1 MGLIVYLEL
10 CRKYGLTCADVR
22 YKEVPDEAR
31 VSDNGMVEIWWDR
44 GIEITQ
50 KMEQNR
56 PDVRVLDWAPRKWTL
71 VNLSAPWDKNVMAK
85 EDEIIIFFLF
95 KIISMIA
102 KFLMSFLSCND
113 MYTKCNIRFRLLCIY
128 RCNHAVSVDLIK

>member
-10 CRKYGLTCADVR
+10 CRKYGLTCADVW
-22 YKEVPDEAR
+22 YKEVPDEVR

-50 KMEQNR
+50 NMEQNR
-56 PDVRVLDWAPRKWTL
+56 PDVRVLDWAPRK
-71 VNLSAPWDKNVMAK
+71 
-85 EDEIIIFFLF
+85 EDEIIIFLLF

-102 KFLMSFLSCND
+102 KFLMSFLSHGQYSFLTFLDGNG
-113 MYTKCNIRFRLLCIY
+113 
-128 RCNHAVSVDLIK
+128 A

>member
-10 CRKYGLTCADVR
+10 CRKYGLTCADVW
-22 YKEVPDEAR
+22 YKEVPYEVR
-31 VSDNGMVEIWWDR
+31 VSDNGMIEIWWDR

-50 KMEQNR
+50 KVEQNR

-71 VNLSAPWDKNVMAK
+71 VNLSAPWDKNVMAQ

-102 KFLMSFLSCND
+102 KFLMSFLSHGQYSFLTFLDGNG
-113 MYTKCNIRFRLLCIY
+113 
-128 RCNHAVSVDLIK
+128 A